1 MRMIWRKLIGRY
13 WYRIEVGPSGRWM
26 MVRERADDEH
36 DEVVTRGNMRNPTL
50 ALIIE
55 DIVEELLALSEEV
68 QSHD

>member
-13 WYRIEVGPSGRWM
+13 WYHIEVGPSGRWM

-36 DEVVTRGNMRNPTL
+36 DEVVTRGSMRNPTL
-50 ALIIE
+50 ALIID

-68 QSHD
+68 QSND